1 MARNGDL
8 NPLKQIEM
16 NLPLY
21 AIEWVQGLLRRT
33 YFFTVMDMICAERT
47 PSYHIGVHQMN
58 ALNSQTFQIN
68 QIINIKQL
76 VEITGLSRATIYS
89 LLDPKSK
96 YYDASF
102 PQQINLT
109 SNRVGWVAYE
119 VNAWIG
125 QKISERSMI
134 TN

>member
-1 MARNGDL
+1 
-8 NPLKQIEM
+8 M
-16 NLPLY
+16 NCPLY
-21 AIEWVQGLLRRT
+21 SIKGIQGLLRPT

-47 PSYHIGVHQMN
+47 SSYHIGVHQMN

-68 QIINIKQL
+68 QILNIKQL

-109 SNRVGWVAYE
+109 SNRVGWVANE

-125 QKISERSMI
+125 QKISERRMI

>member
-1 MARNGDL
+1 
-8 NPLKQIEM
+8 
-16 NLPLY
+16 
-21 AIEWVQGLLRRT
+21 
-33 YFFTVMDMICAERT
+33 
-47 PSYHIGVHQMN
+47 MN

-68 QIINIKQL
+68 QILNIKQL

-102 PQQINLT
+102 PQQTNLT
-109 SNRVGWVAYE
+109 SNRVGWIANE

-125 QKISERSMI
+125 QKISERRMI